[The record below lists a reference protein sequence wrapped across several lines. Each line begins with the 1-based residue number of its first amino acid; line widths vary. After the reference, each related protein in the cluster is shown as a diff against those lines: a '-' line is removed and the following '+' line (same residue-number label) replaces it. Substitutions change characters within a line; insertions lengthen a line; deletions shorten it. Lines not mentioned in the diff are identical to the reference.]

1 METEHERER
10 QEGCVSSTHVR
21 TSGTPTAQLPRT
33 DTRGVS
39 EDTGWELSKI
49 KICKVTEF
57 RSTSS
62 IKQLQCPSQ
71 TTEKNSKAL
80 GGKATKTTALRLA
93 QPSDGFTQSS
103 PRREQEPGLPSVT
116 ESQAHLRR
124 EKEVTRK
131 ISKGPKYDSRK
142 SCIWVMVLGN
152 YKSHKLFDLPET
164 SAVRDENYTASRQLL
179 EPQGVSRKWM
189 STKNCSGLSSVV
201 EGFDLWAPT
210 YPHTRVRV
218 HPHPNCLYHIQICV
232 H

>member
-1 METEHERER
+1 MGGKLRKRRALKKRTMAMERKRER
-10 QEGCVSSTHVR
+10 QEGSVSSAHVR
-21 TSGTPTAQLPRT
+21 TSGTLTGQLPRT
-33 DTRGVS
+33 HTRVS
-39 EDTGWELSKI
+39 EDIGWELSKI

-124 EKEVTRK
+124 ETEVARR
-131 ISKGPKYDSRK
+131 ISKGPEYDSRK
-142 SCIWVMVLGN
+142 SCIWVTVLGN
-152 YKSHKLFDLPET
+152 
-164 SAVRDENYTASRQLL
+164 
-179 EPQGVSRKWM
+179 
-189 STKNCSGLSSVV
+189 
-201 EGFDLWAPT
+201 
-210 YPHTRVRV
+210 
-218 HPHPNCLYHIQICV
+218 
-232 H
+232 